1 MLDRHGKY
9 FNGWQQRRKTLCNQ
23 LHTIEWPA
31 ILYATS
37 CVLNVGFSIA
47 GRRYGDRN
55 DQPAWKSVEHKARKA
70 NSEETIMQVTQ
81 LSDAARHTLA
91 TWHQLLERNAM
102 EELDPLLSDRVVF
115 RSPVAHTPY
124 PGKAAIKLVLKT
136 VNTVFENFRYHR
148 SFVSDDGR
156 SIVLEFSAE
165 ISGKALK
172 GIDMLRFDEE
182 GRIEEFEVMVRPM
195 SGLQALAAAMGAKL
209 APASA
214 TLTGKDVAA

>member
-1 MLDRHGKY
+1 
-9 FNGWQQRRKTLCNQ
+9 
-23 LHTIEWPA
+23 
-31 ILYATS
+31 
-37 CVLNVGFSIA
+37 
-47 GRRYGDRN
+47 
-55 DQPAWKSVEHKARKA
+55 
-70 NSEETIMQVTQ
+70 MQVTQ

-91 TWHQLLERNAM
+91 TWHELLERNAM

-148 SFVSDDGR
+148 SFVSEDGR

-209 APASA
+209 APAYA